1 MKLSDNMTLLL
12 GVILNILKDVAVLS
26 IFAYLCI
33 HFNNIWIILFGL
45 CFVGGYNIRLNY
57 KNNKEEGEEKKNG

>member
-12 GVILNILKDVAVLS
+12 TVLLNIFKDVAVLS

-33 HFNNIWIILFGL
+33 HFNSIWIILFGL

-57 KNNKEEGEEKKNG
+57 KNKEEEKKNG